1 MRFILPIAVLA
12 VALARGAIGG
22 QTGDAAG
29 AAQQCGEIAAWCG
42 LLIGH
47 AAP

>member
-1 MRFILPIAVLA
+1 LLM
-12 VALARGAIGG
+12 VALARRAIGG
-22 QTGDAAG
+22 QTGDVAG

-47 AAP
+47 AAA